1 MTDPRTLLD
10 TAPMRPAQIVAIAV
24 TVGLNAIDGFDVLSI
39 SFASPL
45 IARDWGVDR
54 ASLGAILSMELIG
67 MALGSLMLGGV
78 ADRHGRRPTIIGCL
92 AVMAAGMAGAAT
104 AGSIGALAGWR
115 LLTGLGIGGMLAAI
129 NAMAAELSND
139 RWRALSLSLMVI
151 GYPLG
156 AIIGGLAAI
165 MLLGSGDWR
174 PVFVFGAAITL
185 LFVPLVWWT
194 LPESPA
200 FLAMRQPS
208 GALHRL
214 NHSLARLGHGA
225 VSALPELVATAPR
238 ATLSDLLAPQ
248 LRRTTLLITA
258 AYFAHIVTFYF
269 ILKWIPKIVVD
280 MGFAATAAGG
290 VLVWANVGG
299 AAGGAVFGL
308 CAQRLGL
315 KRLTIA
321 VLAGSASMVMVF
333 GRGQSDL
340 ARLALVAAA
349 AGFFT
354 NAGVAGLYSLFAQA
368 FPTSLRATGTGFAVG
383 VGRGGAALAPWLA
396 GLLFQAGLDLQPV
409 AIIMA
414 TGSIV
419 GVSAL
424 LLLRLRVSAL

>member
-24 TVGLNAIDGFDVLSI
+24 TVGLNALDGFDVLSI

-45 IARDWGVDR
+45 IARDWGIDR
-54 ASLGAILSMELIG
+54 AALGAILSMELVG
-67 MALGSLMLGGV
+67 MALGSLLLGGV
-78 ADRHGRRPTIIGCL
+78 ADRHGRRPMIIGCL
-92 AVMAAGMAGAAT
+92 TVMTLGMAGAAT
-104 AGSIGALAGWR
+104 AGTILALAGWR

-129 NAMAAELSND
+129 NAMAAELSNA

-156 AIIGGLAAI
+156 AIIGGSVAI
-165 MLLGSGDWR
+165 MLLGGGDWR
-174 PVFVFGAAITL
+174 PVFIFGAVVTA
-185 LFVPLVWWT
+185 LFVPLVLWT
-194 LPESPA
+194 MPESPA
-200 FLAMRQPS
+200 FLATLRPA
-208 GALHRL
+208 GALERL
-214 NHSLARLGHGA
+214 NKSLVRLGHGA
-225 VSALPELVATAPR
+225 IAALPPLIAVVPR
-238 ATLSDLLAPQ
+238 ATLRDLMTPG
-248 LRRTTLLITA
+248 LRRTTLLVTA

-299 AAGGAVFGL
+299 AAGGAIFGL
-308 CAQRLGL
+308 CARRVGL
-315 KRLTIA
+315 KRLTIV
-321 VLAGSASMVMVF
+321 VLSGSAAMVMIF
-333 GRGQSDL
+333 GRGQDDL
-340 ARLALVAAA
+340 ARLAMVAAA

-396 GLLFQAGLDLQPV
+396 GLLFQAGLDLQFV

-414 TGSIV
+414 SGSII
-419 GVSAL
+419 GVAAL
-424 LLLRLRVSAL
+424 VLLRLRAGD